1 MAPPNSRSFS
11 VSVVLPASGCEM
23 IAKVRRRS
31 TSAASGVWATESA
44 GSGMCI
50 RRMWQ
55 RKPSGSRAATVIV
68 RARRRSNPSRKSA
81 KQALDTP
88 LSGER
93 RPELRQASQRLRVRR
108 LRRQRE
114 QSDIALEQG
123 AIAGDLQ
130 RAGLLERGKRHAPVD
145 RACKRLLI
153 ARDDH
158 VGAGG
163 LTADDGQAALG
174 QG

>member
-31 TSAASGVWATESA
+31 PSAASGVWATESA

-55 RKPSGSRAATVIV
+55 RKPSGSRAG
-68 RARRRSNPSRKSA
+68 RASRA
-81 KQALDTP
+81 AA
-88 LSGER
+88 ER
-93 RPELRQASQRLRVRR
+93 LGVRR

-114 QSDIALEQG
+114 QADVALEQG
-123 AIAGDLQ
+123 AIALDLQ
-130 RAGLLERGKRHAPVD
+130 GAGLFEAGKRHAAID
-145 RACKRLLI
+145 RSGQRPLVAG
-153 ARDDH
+153 DDH
-158 VGAGG
+158 GAAGVRIHSLLQG
-163 LTADDGQAALG
+163 LSHDQNLLVIFSN
-174 QG
+174 